1 MSRFTERHF
10 NVAVIKDK
18 NLLPKAMEKLARIED
33 MKEQGCNGCIWKE
46 SARQLLPCRK
56 CVRNDME
63 DMYER
68 ANV

>member
-1 MSRFTERHF
+1 MSRLTERHC

-18 NLLPKAMEKLARIED
+18 SLLPKAMEKLARVED
-33 MKEQGCNGCIWKE
+33 IKEKGCNGCKWKE
-46 SARQLLPCRK
+46 SVKQLLPCRK

-68 ANV
+68 ANT

>member
-1 MSRFTERHF
+1 MSRLTERHC

-18 NLLPKAMEKLARIED
+18 SLLPKAMEKLARIED
-33 MKEQGCNGCIWKE
+33 MKEQGCNGCRWKE
-46 SARQLLPCRK
+46 AVRQLLPCRK

-68 ANV
+68 ANA